1 MKHLV
6 YLGLGSNLGNRE
18 QLLREAIGKLGQ
30 RVGEV
35 VRESS
40 FVETDPWGFVSA
52 NRFVN
57 ACVACQTDRSPREVM
72 AITQDIEREM
82 GRRQKSRNGVYHDRT
97 IDIDILLFD
106 HLHIDQP
113 DLKVPHPMM
122 FDRDFVMIPLQ
133 EICPDLPA
141 AEQEYRN
148 RL

>member
-40 FVETDPWGFVSA
+40 FVETEPWGFASA
-52 NRFVN
+52 HQFVN
-57 ACVACQTDRSPREVM
+57 ACVACQTECSPREVM

-82 GRRQKSRNGVYHDRT
+82 GRRQKSQHGVYHDRT

-122 FDRDFVMIPLQ
+122 FDRDFVMIPLR
-133 EICPDLPA
+133 EICPDLSV